1 MFSVFRLIEWI
12 SGKMMLLGGILL
24 FSIVILT
31 CVDVVGRM
39 MGYPVFGTYELVS
52 FMAALIVAA
61 ALPDT
66 QAEKRHIGVEIVTN
80 KLSPKV
86 VKIID
91 MLTGLAALILF
102 SIVTWRM
109 FLYGNALRQSGEVSM
124 NLRLPEYLLPMILGI
139 GFLVFVIFIIKSL
152 IDLVDRKRER

>member
-1 MFSVFRLIEWI
+1 ML
-12 SGKMMLLGGILL
+12 LLGGILL
-24 FSIVILT
+24 FSMVTLT

-52 FMAALIVAA
+52 FMAVLIVAA

-66 QAEKRHIGVEIVTN
+66 QAENRHIGVEIVTN

-124 NLRLPEYLLPMILGI
+124 NLRLPEYLLPMILGV
-139 GFLVFVIFIIKSL
+139 GFLVFAIVIIKSL
-152 IDLVDRKRER
+152 VDLVYRKRER